1 MEFFKV
7 FEWLSVSF
15 SSNMSSDLTRQCL
28 TFEDRS
34 STPPHVRKFRRSTYL
49 EPGKRYQHY
58 GLVDDLPQLDLD
70 NKIYGV
76 VDEPTRDGA
85 ADLIHHPTKTEL
97 QRMNL
102 QKSERTY
109 KTVMREPLGHSPERN
124 YQLPSKFT
132 EGLATCFSVLHS
144 FLSLSLC
151 RDRKLR
157 NQDQVI

>member
-1 MEFFKV
+1 MEFFSKYLND
-7 FEWLSVSF
+7 FPFHFLQT
-15 SSNMSSDLTRQCL
+15 MSSDLTRQCL

-109 KTVMREPLGHSPERN
+109 KTVMREPLGHSPERH

-132 EGLATCFSVLHS
+132 EGLATSFSVLHS
-144 FLSLSLC
+144 FLSLPLM
-151 RDRKLR
+151 
-157 NQDQVI
+157 